1 MENQR
6 IRLSKKLLKNALLE
20 LLREKRIDKISI
32 SELCSAAQINR
43 TTFYK
48 YYGNQYDLLAEME
61 QDFFRQLQENFLDKD
76 PDDVE
81 NLTELIRFL
90 DADQDRWKVLIN
102 SVGDQAFTE
111 KLFDTPA
118 IRSLFRRH
126 SLRNVDPRTEGYVRT
141 FFLPGRVCGDP
152 PLAQRG
158 SAPGIPRG
166 DCPASAEIG
175 VPGHG
180 SMMKNTGARVRP
192 G

>member
-90 DADQDRWKVLIN
+90 DADQDRWKVLILRDLMEGTRRFGELKKSSGSISQKVLTAN
-102 SVGDQAFTE
+102 LRDMEADGLLTRKVYPEVPPRVEYTLTE
-111 KLFDTPA
+111 TGY
-118 IRSLFRRH
+118 
-126 SLRNVDPRTEGYVRT
+126 SLRSVLDAMTQWGTEYQQKTV
-141 FFLPGRVCGDP
+141 
-152 PLAQRG
+152 
-158 SAPGIPRG
+158 
-166 DCPASAEIG
+166 
-175 VPGHG
+175 
-180 SMMKNTGARVRP
+180 
-192 G
+192 